1 MAKSIEFNYGKLL
14 KKYGS
19 NYDFLFSD
27 EIKKEILLKME
38 EAISA
43 LPSFDTPEKQEKEQ
57 FPEECGALAVTTG
70 LPKRPHIAMETEHFS
85 SFFFF

>member
-43 LPSFDTPEKQEKEQ
+43 LPSFDTPEKQEKEIKKLTIKIIK
-57 FPEECGALAVTTG
+57 ENIILIKNVAG
-70 LPKRPHIAMETEHFS
+70 
-85 SFFFF
+85 